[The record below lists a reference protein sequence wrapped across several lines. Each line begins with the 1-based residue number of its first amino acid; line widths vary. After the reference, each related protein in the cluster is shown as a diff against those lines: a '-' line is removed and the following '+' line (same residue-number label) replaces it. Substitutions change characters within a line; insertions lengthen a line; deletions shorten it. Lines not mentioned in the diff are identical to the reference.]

1 MYFLDCCISRNVV
14 HVCPS
19 GGTYCLGSSHTSHEV
34 LERVLYLFIY
44 LFMVLVYVN
53 IFFFFLQFS
62 DIEKCLK
69 KKKKKK
75 KAYLYCTPHIPQII
89 KSILFAIGEDWNWS
103 LYRSASQ

>member
-19 GGTYCLGSSHTSHEV
+19 GETYCLGSSHTSHEV

-69 KKKKKK
+69 KKKKKS
-75 KAYLYCTPHIPQII
+75 LP
-89 KSILFAIGEDWNWS
+89 ILHSAHSTDHQVHFVCNWGGLELES
-103 LYRSASQ
+103 L